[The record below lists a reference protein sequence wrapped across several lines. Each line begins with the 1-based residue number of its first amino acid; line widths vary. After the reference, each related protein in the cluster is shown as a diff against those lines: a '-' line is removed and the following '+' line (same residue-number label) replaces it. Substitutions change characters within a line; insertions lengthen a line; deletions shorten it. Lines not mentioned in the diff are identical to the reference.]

1 MIIPAP
7 KQLKVLLIG
16 DTCKDVYEYGTV
28 ERISPEAPVPIFKK
42 LSSETKVGMVSNVK
56 ANLENLGVETI
67 LLSGKPSIKTRLV
80 DSRSKQHIVRIDNDV
95 KEQPLKVENIDG
107 SIFTEPI
114 HGIVISD
121 YNKGFVDYEL
131 IEKLRKL
138 FIGPIFLDTKKTD
151 LVRFNGIFVKI
162 NELEYNNKVSSN
174 DKLIVTLGD
183 SGAMYKTLNETKHY
197 SIPKID
203 VTDVCGA
210 GDTFL
215 AAFAFAYMQSN
226 NVDTAIDFAN
236 RAAMV
241 TVQHFGNY
249 APTLK
254 EIV

>member
-42 LSSETKVGMVSNVK
+42 LSSETKVGMVGNVK

-67 LLSGKPSIKTRLV
+67 FLSGRPSIKTRLIET
-80 DSRSKQHIVRIDNDV
+80 RSQQHIVRIDNDI
-95 KEQPLKVENIDG
+95 KEKPLKVENIDS

-114 HGIVISD
+114 HGIIISD

-151 LVRFNGIFVKI
+151 LIRFTNIFVKI
-162 NELEYNNKVSSN
+162 NEVEYNNKTSSN

-183 SGAMYKTLNETKHY
+183 SGAMYKTANETKYY

-215 AAFAFAYMQSN
+215 AAFAYAYMQTQ
-226 NVDTAIDFAN
+226 NVDHAINFAN

>member
-42 LSSETKVGMVSNVK
+42 LSSETKVGMVGNVK

-67 LLSGKPSIKTRLV
+67 FLSGKPSVKTRLIET
-80 DSRSKQHIVRIDNDV
+80 RSKQHIVRIDNDV
-95 KEQPLKVENIDG
+95 KEKPLKIENIDS

-151 LVRFNGIFVKI
+151 LVRFNNIFVKI

-183 SGAMYKTLNETKHY
+183 SGAMYKTLNETKYY